1 MKTSPADVLNTMRFP
16 SRRSAACV
24 RVLISF
30 ILAGCCITLPGCK
43 AMQHFAYNSRVT
55 LYLSTNPNVQD
66 DIKAGLQTGM
76 LVKGMTKEEVTLC
89 LGDPLKK
96 EWTKYDA
103 ETETWLYTKSDNSEK
118 YHALVS
124 PDVPLKLA
132 FTNTPKG
139 FVLYRWGIVTQNKP
153 NLPEP
158 PRAVTNL
165 PPLPKPPPP
174 PQKTFNTDGIK
185 IYSAKADTSAG
196 WPELSLDGISKQGGK
211 YWALINKT
219 LVTTGDQIGGASI
232 KVVTDTG
239 VVIECFGEQR
249 LLRQDPDKVKAP
261 EKKK

>member
-1 MKTSPADVLNTMRFP
+1 
-16 SRRSAACV
+16 
-24 RVLISF
+24 
-30 ILAGCCITLPGCK
+30 
-43 AMQHFAYNSRVT
+43 MQHFAYNSRVS

-66 DIKAGLQTGM
+66 DIKNGLRTGM

-96 EWTKYDA
+96 DWTKYDA
-103 ETETWLYTKSDNSEK
+103 ETETWLYTKSDSSEK

-139 FVLYRWGIVTQNKP
+139 FILYRWGIVTRTMP
-153 NLPEP
+153 ILPEP

-165 PPLPKPPPP
+165 PPPPKPP
-174 PQKTFNTDGIK
+174 PQKTFNTDGIRV
-185 IYSAKADTSAG
+185 YSAKVDSSAG
-196 WPELSLDGISKQGGK
+196 WPELTLDGISKQGGK

-219 LVTTGDQIGGASI
+219 LVTTGDEIAGASI